1 MISTKIVSLTL
12 GQRNY
17 LRFFFFYDSDMIS
30 IWFCYGFDMVDFMV
44 FLWLKSAL
52 LNTYDSQYGFGMV

>member
-1 MISTKIVSLTL
+1 MYICEFNFGPEKLFKV
-12 GQRNY
+12 
-17 LRFFFFYDSDMIS
+17 FFFYDSDMIS

-52 LNTYDSQYGFGMV
+52 LNTYDSQYGFDMV